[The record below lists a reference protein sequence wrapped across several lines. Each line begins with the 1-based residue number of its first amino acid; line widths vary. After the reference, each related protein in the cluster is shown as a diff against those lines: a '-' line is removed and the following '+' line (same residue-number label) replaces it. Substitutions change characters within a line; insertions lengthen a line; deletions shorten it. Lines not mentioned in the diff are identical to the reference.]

1 MAQFH
6 HGAVGIADVQ
16 RVPIAAR
23 SESAVRT
30 PDHIEFAGSS
40 DCGQVGGF
48 DNKAEVVETAVDR
61 LAGDEIDDRGLV
73 DA

>member
-23 SESAVRT
+23 SESAVRA

-40 DCGQVGGF
+40 NYGQVGGSN
-48 DNKAEVVETAVDR
+48 DEAEVVETAVDR
-61 LAGDEIDDRGLV
+61 LAGDKIDDCGLV